1 MKKDL
6 TINTKEAKN
15 FLVDVEINVISKKI
29 KDRLTGSGITLT
41 NNEIKYI
48 INVIRSLENRGILLN
63 GATKKLIVK
72 KEEFLIFLDH

>member
-6 TINTKEAKN
+6 TINTKETKN